1 MEMGEYLYPTGHFT
15 VVYLVAK
22 SLIWSKAESN
32 LVVVETTVSSITT
45 RQFTFEKQPGL
56 YHNKVTLSLTPVKR
70 LSNQARNCKMDYSI
84 KCMNSVVPSFVK
96 SKVTNFVFQANE
108 VRSMQVPYMSWV
120 FGKRKYISVGS
131 SSNVLNKP
139 CRKWCH
145 DKQSQWFDVHYCIL
159 LLTSNTDL
167 TIYQLKSRIIFLYF
181 RHEPINKFN
190 VTLRSR
196 HSPSHLTL
204 CLKTQL
210 KLIWTWNVTC

>member
-1 MEMGEYLYPTGHFT
+1 M
-15 VVYLVAK
+15 
-22 SLIWSKAESN
+22 
-32 LVVVETTVSSITT
+32 SSITT

-70 LSNQARNCKMDYSI
+70 LGNQARNCKMDYSM

-145 DKQSQWFDVHYCIL
+145 DKQSQWFDVHHCIL

>member
-1 MEMGEYLYPTGHFT
+1 MPEDAYFSACFSSGLEFITCDTNFT

-70 LSNQARNCKMDYSI
+70 LGNQARNCKMDYSM

-108 VRSMQVPYMSWV
+108 VRSMQVPYMS
-120 FGKRKYISVGS
+120 
-131 SSNVLNKP
+131 
-139 CRKWCH
+139 
-145 DKQSQWFDVHYCIL
+145 
-159 LLTSNTDL
+159 
-167 TIYQLKSRIIFLYF
+167 
-181 RHEPINKFN
+181 
-190 VTLRSR
+190 
-196 HSPSHLTL
+196 
-204 CLKTQL
+204 
-210 KLIWTWNVTC
+210 